1 MNTLLCCCGWTA
13 FWEKLPCTLV
23 WITLIIAVAVVLKT
37 MLPIWISNC
46 HERKLAEK
54 KKESEVAPLNEKDRF
69 ELQKQKLEFEQRL
82 EYEKKLWDKLLKGEN
97 PKDIREEFEKL
108 KKEFDEIKKEYPK
121 LRLDVEI
128 HNETK

>member
-13 FWEKLPCTLV
+13 FLDKLPCTLIS
-23 WITLIIAVAVVLKT
+23 ITLIISVAVVLKT
-37 MLPIWISNC
+37 VLPICISNC

-54 KKESEVAPLNEKDRF
+54 KKESEVALLNENDRF
-69 ELQKQKLEFEQRL
+69 ELQKQRLELEQRL
-82 EYEKKLWDKLLKGEN
+82 AFEKKLWDKLLK
-97 PKDIREEFEKL
+97 EEKSEDVSLKFEELKTQFEKL
-108 KKEFDEIKKEYPK
+108 KEEYPR